1 MTPRKRLVLLGSAV
15 ALLASIINAP
25 PGVTDPLGSERM
37 ALFRSTPVIDPGAV
51 AVLSDP
57 GVQLTAPG
65 DGRLRG
71 DGIALVITGG
81 ALTDHAGQ
89 GNQAVSAGPDH
100 HLIVFG
106 LRQILQTPVT
116 PTPVGANPPTAPTPN
131 LALVVAGQRRNIDLN
146 ALSSSNQAY
155 FVASVPAGAGDVD
168 LELSAAGYSQHFNLM
183 TLSRPGPD
191 PTVLYRDPDNPAI
204 AATDTSAVGVAATV
218 VPNDGNTY
226 QIMVSGG
233 TVTLGWFAPDPAMD
247 TPASTNQAF
256 LTVSADAE
264 PTATRFKEHSV
275 IVASAVPATKVH
287 LVLADGTRLDATH
300 TGDTTALVSGTYYF
314 TVPADIAAA
323 TLSVDAYTAP
333 GSEFLVASGM
343 PATIAVSAFT
353 IPLPLTPPPAPRP
366 TTPATVLKLIAGGT
380 ATDTS
385 PGGSQAGTKKGSSS
399 QAPLWL
405 VLILLAIA
413 GAVAWTAL
421 RRRRTKTPQEVG
433 DTQPQEWPPSAV
445 PAGVARRAPAEQN
458 GSDPARSPVARTA
471 TMASTVTAPP
481 SAPAPPS
488 RPERLPFGPPDR
500 PAPTPDPAPVSPLPP
515 AGLAPDPVPTARR
528 EILLLGPLETSGFAA
543 GALRPK
549 EMEILIFL
557 ALNADRA
564 FTNDE
569 IRNTI
574 ASPDD
579 DEANPKSIRTY
590 LSRIRNVIGVEF
602 LPDAVG
608 GRYRVNG
615 VGTDVA
621 RLQTILRQAAGAK
634 DNDVA
639 VAHLTEAL
647 RLVRGV
653 VFVDCDFRWN
663 HLRVTNLQRDIVNA
677 ADRLARLARERRH
690 PALVIWAA
698 EQGLAAIT
706 QPDDRLAA
714 HQLIARS
721 AEGPAALAQA
731 WQEVVARYAQVG
743 DAPDPDLVALYDRLR
758 RGEERF

>member
-15 ALLASIINAP
+15 GLLASIINAP
-25 PGVTDPLGSERM
+25 PGVTGPLGSEQM
-37 ALFRSTPVIDPGAV
+37 ALLHSAPVIDPGAV
-51 AVLSDP
+51 DVLSDP

-71 DGIALVITGG
+71 DGIALVITGA

-89 GNQAVSAGPDH
+89 GNQAVSAGPGH

-106 LRQILQTPVT
+106 LRQIPQTPVT
-116 PTPVGANPPTAPTPN
+116 PTPFAAAPPTAPTPD
-131 LALVVAGQRRNIDLN
+131 LALVVAGQRRNVDLT

-191 PTVLYRDPDNPAI
+191 PAVLYRDPDNPAV

-218 VPNDGNTY
+218 VPHDGNTY
-226 QIMVSGG
+226 QIMVSAG

-256 LTVSADAE
+256 LTVAADAE
-264 PTATRFKEHSV
+264 PTETRFKEHSV
-275 IVASAVPATKVH
+275 IVASAIPASKVH
-287 LVLADGTRLDATH
+287 LVLADGTRLAATH

-333 GSEFLVASGM
+333 GSEFLVASGV

-385 PGGSQAGTKKGSSS
+385 PAGSPAGTKKGSSS

-405 VLILLAIA
+405 VLILLAVA
-413 GAVAWTAL
+413 GAIAWTAV
-421 RRRRTKTPQEVG
+421 RRRRAKPPQEIG
-433 DTQPQEWPPSAV
+433 QTQPQEWPPSAV
-445 PAGVARRAPAEQN
+445 PAGVPIRAPAEQN
-458 GSDPARSPVARTA
+458 GSDPARSPVARSA

-488 RPERLPFGPPDR
+488 RLETLPFGPPDR
-500 PAPTPDPAPVSPLPP
+500 PESPPVPDRAPVSPLPP
-515 AGLAPDPVPTARR
+515 AGLAPDPVPTAGR

-549 EMEILIFL
+549 DMEILIFL
-557 ALNADRA
+557 ALNADRG

-574 ASPDD
+574 ASPAD

-590 LSRIRNVIGVEF
+590 LSRTPSPRALGGRTG
-602 LPDAVG
+602 PGRHHPTRRPPRRPPTHRPVG
-608 GRYRVNG
+608 G
-615 VGTDVA
+615 GT
-621 RLQTILRQAAGAK
+621 G
-634 DNDVA
+634 
-639 VAHLTEAL
+639 
-647 RLVRGV
+647 G
-653 VFVDCDFRWN
+653 
-663 HLRVTNLQRDIVNA
+663 
-677 ADRLARLARERRH
+677 
-690 PALVIWAA
+690 PGP
-698 EQGLAAIT
+698 GLAGS
-706 QPDDRLAA
+706 R
-714 HQLIARS
+714 
-721 AEGPAALAQA
+721 GP
-731 WQEVVARYAQVG
+731 
-743 DAPDPDLVALYDRLR
+743 LR
-758 RGEERF
+758 PGG